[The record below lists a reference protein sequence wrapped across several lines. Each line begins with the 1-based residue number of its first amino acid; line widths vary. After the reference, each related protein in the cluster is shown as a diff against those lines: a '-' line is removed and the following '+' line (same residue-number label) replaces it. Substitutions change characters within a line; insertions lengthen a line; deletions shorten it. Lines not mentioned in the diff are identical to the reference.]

1 MVQLTISALENLT
14 SSDIVIFPRPL
25 PPSGRGLLFLC
36 AKNNESLN
44 SLDVMKKEMCLWE
57 KISRGHVLRAEDVLM
72 CIDDE
77 EVREMFKGDG
87 ELRAF
92 TLSVEADEEVR
103 MKRLMEQLN
112 GLAQEGMP
120 LRHAYVCFLVPET
133 FPLLMSELQTFCEW
147 FHSRSEN
154 IMIMWNTIAMSVPA
168 FQTVVLCDERTDA
181 MHCVSTMDPMT
192 LLVFK
197 QINI

>member
-1 MVQLTISALENLT
+1 
-14 SSDIVIFPRPL
+14 
-25 PPSGRGLLFLC
+25 
-36 AKNNESLN
+36 
-44 SLDVMKKEMCLWE
+44 MKKEMSLWE
-57 KISRGHVLRAEDVLM
+57 RISRGDVLRAEDVLM

-77 EVREMFKGDG
+77 EVSEMFKEDG

-92 TLSVEADEEVR
+92 TLSVEADEEGR

-147 FHSRSEN
+147 CQ
-154 IMIMWNTIAMSVPA
+154 SVPNDVTVMWDVVA
-168 FQTVVLCDERTDA
+168 LSMPVFQAVVLFACRRDA
-181 MHCVSTMDPMT
+181 KYCVSTMGRNRKT
-192 LLVFK
+192 LR
-197 QINI
+197 

>member
-1 MVQLTISALENLT
+1 
-14 SSDIVIFPRPL
+14 
-25 PPSGRGLLFLC
+25 
-36 AKNNESLN
+36 
-44 SLDVMKKEMCLWE
+44 MKKEMCLWE
-57 KISRGHVLRAEDVLM
+57 KISKGDVLRAEDVLM
-72 CIDDE
+72 CVDDE

-92 TLSVEADEEVR
+92 TLSVEADEEGR

-147 FHSRSEN
+147 CQ
-154 IMIMWNTIAMSVPA
+154 SVPNDVMVMWDVVA
-168 FQTVVLCDERTDA
+168 LSMPVFQAVVLFACRRDA
-181 MHCVSTMDPMT
+181 KYCVSTMGRNRKT
-192 LLVFK
+192 LR
-197 QINI
+197 

>member
-1 MVQLTISALENLT
+1 
-14 SSDIVIFPRPL
+14 
-25 PPSGRGLLFLC
+25 
-36 AKNNESLN
+36 
-44 SLDVMKKEMCLWE
+44 MKKEMSLWE

-77 EVREMFKGDG
+77 EVKEMLKEDG

-92 TLSVEADEEVR
+92 ALSVEADEEGR

-147 FHSRSEN
+147 CQSRSEN
-154 IMIMWNTIAMSVPA
+154 IMIMWNTVALPVPA
-168 FQTVVLCDERTDA
+168 FRVVVLCDFRTDA
-181 MHCVSTMDPMT
+181 KYCVSTMGRNCKT
-192 LLVFK
+192 LR
-197 QINI
+197 